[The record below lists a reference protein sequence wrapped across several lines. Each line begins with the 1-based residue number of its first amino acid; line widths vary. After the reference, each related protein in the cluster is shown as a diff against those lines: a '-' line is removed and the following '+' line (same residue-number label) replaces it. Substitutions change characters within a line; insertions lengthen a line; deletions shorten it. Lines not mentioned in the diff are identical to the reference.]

1 MKIIFVHGT
10 GVRLPAFEV
19 TFNTVKAHV
28 AHFLPAASVTGCYWG
43 NHGSDI
49 GKGLSVPLYDQARSI
64 NQQTAE
70 DEALAE
76 WARLYNDPLLELRL
90 LAARASGDTTF
101 DGFRDSP
108 VIKVRRALAE
118 LQNAINAGVWP
129 SMPDKVDGSPVAAI
143 EAINNL
149 PELDSAISEGVQF
162 GKNSGKGLDP
172 LTELLSRAVTAGWVQ
187 AQMAMG
193 APVVPSSIRDA
204 LQQTAFKLM
213 GGSDAQARGIASDIV
228 RFVTKPLRALLGA
241 VVADPMLQAAA
252 WGGRTYRHSI
262 ANAATPAVG
271 DILLYQARGETIR
284 SIIAKAVADA
294 GETPVVLLAHS
305 LGGIACID
313 LLISSPQPQVKAVI
327 TAGSQAPFLY
337 EIGALTQLQ
346 QPSVLPGHMPNWLNI
361 YDRDDLLSFK
371 AEAILGNGAKV
382 SDCEIRSHQPFPASH
397 SAYWENVEVWKRIA
411 GFLETLDT

>member
-10 GVRLPAFEV
+10 GVRLPAFEA

-43 NHGSDI
+43 DHGSDI
-49 GKGLSVPLYDQARSI
+49 GKGLSVPLYDQARAI
-64 NQQTAE
+64 NQQTPE

-76 WARLYNDPLLELRL
+76 WALLYDDPLVELRL
-90 LAARASGDTTF
+90 LAARTSGDIAF
-101 DGFRDSP
+101 DGFGDSP
-108 VIKVRRALAE
+108 VIKVRKALAE
-118 LQNAINAGVWP
+118 LRNAIDTGTWP
-129 SMPDKVDGSPVAAI
+129 PVPGKVDGSAVAAI
-143 EAINNL
+143 EAIDNL
-149 PELDSAISEGVQF
+149 PELDSAIAEGVQF

-172 LTELLSRAVTAGWVQ
+172 LIELLARAVTAGWVQ
-187 AQMAMG
+187 AQMTTG
-193 APVVPSSIRDA
+193 SPVVPSTTRDA
-204 LQQTAFKLM
+204 LQLAAFHLM
-213 GGSDAQARGIASDIV
+213 GGSGAQVRGVVGDIV
-228 RFVTKPLRALLGA
+228 SFVTKPLRTFLGA
-241 VVADPMLQAAA
+241 VVADPVLQVAA

-313 LLISSPQPQVKAVI
+313 LLISSPPPQVKAVI

-346 QPSVLPGHMPNWLNI
+346 QPAALPGHMPSWLNI

-371 AEAILGNGAKV
+371 AEAILGNGARV

-397 SAYWENVEVWKRIA
+397 SAYWDNVEVWKRIA
-411 GFLETLDT
+411 GFLETLGT